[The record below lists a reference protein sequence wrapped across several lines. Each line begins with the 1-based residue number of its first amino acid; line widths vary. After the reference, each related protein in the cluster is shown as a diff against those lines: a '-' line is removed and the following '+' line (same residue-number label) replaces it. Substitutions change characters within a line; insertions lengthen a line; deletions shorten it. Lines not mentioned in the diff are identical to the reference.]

1 MGERRISEDGLI
13 ISRSIYVHE
22 SGHFIGYYKSTQ
34 QNIKGRVKRKHYVR
48 HIQGIK
54 VHTGGGTITFDAP
67 KYNRNIY
74 LDMLVSGV
82 AYELRVYEGKKKVS
96 WIDLFRKFM
105 TTSSSDLK
113 RYYKLNGFLDLKN
126 RVQKIMDEV
135 TEKDINV
142 INSITEELTI
152 GNNYIGRD
160 KLTNFAE
167 NYVDIKVR
175 RERRSLL

>member
-1 MGERRISEDGLI
+1 MGKRRISEDGLI

-22 SGHFIGYYKSTQ
+22 SGHFIGYCKSIQ

-54 VHTGGGTITFDAP
+54 IHTGGGTITFDAP

-74 LDMLVSGV
+74 LDISGV
-82 AYELRVYEGKKKVS
+82 AYELRAYEEKKKVS
-96 WIDLFRKFM
+96 WIDLFRKFV
-105 TTSSSDLK
+105 TTSGSDLK
-113 RYYKLNGFLDLKN
+113 RYYKLNGFLDLRK
-126 RVQKIMDEV
+126 RVQKIMDEI

-160 KLTNFAE
+160 KLTEFAE

-175 RERRSLL
+175 RERRSLLRR